1 MLEIARLID
10 HTLLRPDATEKDI
23 EALCREAI
31 KHSFHAVCVNPC
43 FVPFVKKLL
52 KGSGVKVCTVV
63 GFPLGAISL
72 KAKVF
77 EAMEAVLDGADE
89 LDMVINI
96 GEARAGHWDS
106 VRREI
111 SNLVIATPHI
121 VHKII
126 IETCYL
132 TDDEKIR
139 ASLIAMD
146 AGAEFIKTSTG
157 FGPAGAVVGDVA
169 MIKEATGGKVGIKAS
184 GGIKTLRDVLSF
196 VEAGAT
202 RIGTSS
208 GVNIMKE
215 VSSKG

>member
-1 MLEIARLID
+1 
-10 HTLLRPDATEKDI
+10 TLLRPDATEKDI
-23 EALCREAI
+23 EALCCEAI
-31 KHSFHAVCVNPC
+31 RHNFHAVCINPC
-43 FVPFVKKLL
+43 FVPFAKKLL
-52 KGSGVKVCTVV
+52 KSSGVKVCTVV

-72 KAKVF
+72 KTKIF
-77 EAMEAVLDGADE
+77 EAMEAMLDGADE

-106 VRREI
+106 VRKEI
-111 SNLVIATPHI
+111 SNFVIATPRI

-139 ASLIAMD
+139 ASLTAMD

-157 FGPAGAVVGDVA
+157 FGPAGAVVRDVA
-169 MIKEATGGKVGIKAS
+169 MIKETTGGKIGIKAS
-184 GGIKTLRDVLSF
+184 GGIRTLKDVLSF

-202 RIGTSS
+202 RIGTSA
-208 GVNIMKE
+208 GLNIMKE
-215 VSSKG
+215 VSLRD